1 MNDVYQLAI
10 DYVPGRSACQG
21 MTNRRRAITLI
32 EILFVMSIIVLLT
45 TTIYQVLKSVNMSY
59 VHARNKLDILQ
70 TTRLI
75 MAGLRNELRNAIEK
89 PQGDGPNTLIIPVS
103 PEKAIVYH
111 FDSKTR
117 RLYKGEQGPP
127 FVNMTADVA
136 DMKPFM
142 FDDGQ
147 IMGFDYDSSYRDA
160 NAFAESELALNSK
173 VWCKVTMRI
182 LYSEKFKDLS
192 EKEKEKILNSPDDP
206 RVKSFFMMISPRR
219 INWLLQATQ

>member
-1 MNDVYQLAI
+1 MKPQVAH
-10 DYVPGRSACQG
+10 
-21 MTNRRRAITLI
+21 RRAGGLYKPLSRENGIQRGITLI
-32 EILFVMSIIVLLT
+32 EILFVMSIITLLT
-45 TTIYQVLKSVNMSY
+45 TTIYQVLKSVNLSY

-75 MAGLRNELRNAIEK
+75 MAGLRNELRNAIDK
-89 PQGDGPNTLIIPVS
+89 PQLLNGQLNIPVA
-103 PEKAIVYH
+103 KDKTVVYY
-111 FDSKTR
+111 FDEKTR
-117 RLYKGEQGPP
+117 RLFKGEKPDTNPDPLDPG
-127 FVNMTADVA
+127 
-136 DMKPFM
+136 DMKLFM

-147 IMGFDYDSSYRDA
+147 IMGFEYDSSYRDA

-182 LYSEKFKDLS
+182 LYTEKFKDLS
-192 EKEKEKILNSPDDP
+192 EKEKEKILNTPDDP

>member
-1 MNDVYQLAI
+1 MPNLPFSPVRESRR
-10 DYVPGRSACQG
+10 PGHLQCRG
-21 MTNRRRAITLI
+21 LRIRFGITLI
-32 EILFVMSIIVLLT
+32 EILFVMSIVTLLT
-45 TTIYQVLKSVNMSY
+45 STIFQVLKSVNMSY
-59 VHARNKLDILQ
+59 THARNKLDILQ

-89 PQGDGPNTLIIPVS
+89 PQLLNGQLNIPVA
-103 PEKAIVYH
+103 KDKTVVYF
-111 FDSKTR
+111 FDAKTR
-117 RLYKGEQGPP
+117 RLYKGEKPDTNP
-127 FVNMTADVA
+127 DPLDPA
-136 DMKPFM
+136 DMKLFM

-182 LYSEKFKDLS
+182 LYTEKFKELS
-192 EKEKEKILNSPDDP
+192 DADKDKILKNPDDP
-206 RVKSFFMMISPRR
+206 RVKAFFMMISPRR